1 MTRPENAQET
11 LKTKLADFKNA
22 VDEFRQLL
30 LNCRSGTSSGSCDTD
45 TRGARLLSVGTCR
58 QREREDIAIGH
69 VEQA

>member
-1 MTRPENAQET
+1 MTRPEIHQET
-11 LKTKLADFKNA
+11 LMTKLADFRKS
-22 VDEFRQLL
+22 VGEFRELL